1 MIYNMNN
8 DMKNVKEK
16 KTPKWHCIHEIETW
30 NIEQGE
36 QDYVARLYFIMML
49 VELKVSCTT
58 FVYNVYLGSF
68 IVFTKASIKTKM
80 PRKHS

>member
-1 MIYNMNN
+1 MNN

-16 KTPKWHCIHEIETW
+16 KTPNWHCIHEIETW

-49 VELKVSCTT
+49 IELKVRLYYIC
-58 FVYNVYLGSF
+58 LHMCIWG
-68 IVFTKASIKTKM
+68 AS
-80 PRKHS
+80 